1 MLVAPAVEQPPLA
14 TPPTSPVPGC
24 CYIVAA
30 SPSGAWSGK
39 ADCLAAFT
47 CGGWRFVMPA
57 DGVTAY
63 VRSTRSRAI
72 YRDGEWALST
82 GSIAS
87 PAGGTTVDSQARSAI
102 DQMLGALRQHGLI
115 AS

>member
-14 TPPTSPVPGC
+14 TPPTSPVHGC

-39 ADCLAAFT
+39 ADCLAVFI

-63 VRSTRSRAI
+63 VRSTRSLAI
-72 YRDGEWALST
+72 YRHGEWALSA
-82 GSIAS
+82 GSICFF
-87 PAGGTTVDSQARSAI
+87 GGRHDGRLSGAVGHRSKCSARYVNT
-102 DQMLGALRQHGLI
+102 G
-115 AS
+115 